1 MTQYQAVVHRLV
13 VGEEKKKST
22 FKKLN
27 RLLLELFFIF
37 SQQKVETF
45 LILHISAQTCI
56 KPQKYMMLTHLDII
70 VFLLTFCPS
79 RVIDV
84 SA

>member
-1 MTQYQAVVHRLV
+1 MRIV
-13 VGEEKKKST
+13 
-22 FKKLN
+22 
-27 RLLLELFFIF
+27 FIF

-45 LILHISAQTCI
+45 LISEISTQTCI
-56 KPQKYMMLTHLDII
+56 KPKKYMMLTHLDII
-70 VFLLTFCPS
+70 VFLLTFRQS